1 MELAIIIAAVLIML
15 GLIRLTEVLLT
26 IAEVLVA
33 MINVWREMKVYY
45 EEVPDNYI
53 GDYPSVTIYYRKSE
67 SAEAETIALYLGD
80 TQNPFTKERR
90 KMEREK

>member
-33 MINVWREMKVYY
+33 MINVWREK
-45 EEVPDNYI
+45 
-53 GDYPSVTIYYRKSE
+53 
-67 SAEAETIALYLGD
+67 
-80 TQNPFTKERR
+80 
-90 KMEREK
+90 